1 MASNRLLR
9 PLTPLF
15 IAGFTAA
22 LAVVAAAQTPPREQ
36 LNSERIAATF
46 GNYGV
51 TVLEQNAA
59 VRVSSLFSEADEQ
72 RTCRTFA
79 IVRYPERIDPSLS
92 AEHVAIVAGGS
103 IGAVFA
109 ASGWEVRKTHLYYG
123 ERTASAKLA
132 SLMHIAAGTRLAEHV
147 YVLDV
152 VKDGR
157 AIEYAALVE
166 IHHPAYLSRANLA
179 AVYGVPDAS
188 NRRELLTTLLA
199 TATERVR

>member
-1 MASNRLLR
+1 M
-9 PLTPLF
+9 
-15 IAGFTAA
+15 
-22 LAVVAAAQTPPREQ
+22 VAAAQTPPREL

-51 TVLEQNAA
+51 TVLEQNPA
-59 VRVSSLFSEADEQ
+59 VRVSTLFSETDEQ

-79 IVRYPERIDPSLS
+79 IVRYAERIDPSLS
-92 AEHVAIVAGGS
+92 TEHAEIVAGGS

-123 ERTASAKLA
+123 ERAASPKLA
-132 SLMHIAAGTRLAEHV
+132 SLMHIAAGTPLAEHV

-157 AIEYAALVE
+157 AIDYAALVE
-166 IHHPAYLSRANLA
+166 IHHPAYLSLANLESI
-179 AVYGVPDAS
+179 YGVPDTGD
-188 NRRELLTTLLA
+188 RRELLATLLA
-199 TATERVR
+199 TAIERVR

>member
-1 MASNRLLR
+1 MASNHLLR
-9 PLTPLF
+9 PLIPLF
-15 IAGFTAA
+15 VAAITAA
-22 LAVVAAAQTPPREQ
+22 VAVVAAAQTAPREL

-51 TVLEQNAA
+51 TVLEQNAV

-79 IVRYPERIDPSLS
+79 IVLYAERIDPSLS
-92 AEHVAIVAGGS
+92 AEHAKIVAGGS

-123 ERTASAKLA
+123 ERAASAKLA
-132 SLMHIAAGTRLAEHV
+132 SLMHIAAGTPLAEHV

-166 IHHPAYLSRANLA
+166 IHHPAYLSLANLA
-179 AVYGVPDAS
+179 AIYGVPDAGD
-188 NRRELLTTLLA
+188 RRQLLATMLA